1 MLACAVT
8 VDIVTDSEYPYAPDE
23 FDIEADSVAV
33 SGSHRMDDPF
43 WKSNLKY
50 IVIGAVA
57 LLAIILAFAL
67 LGQLGGKKG
76 PEAPAPNASA
86 SSTAQPTTQPSE
98 SAAAETTEPAE
109 EADKTTKVL
118 VANGTATSGLAK
130 RWEEDLRAKGWENIS
145 TNNGSRTDATVVYY
159 RDEADKDTANAL
171 AKEIGAG
178 EAQQSD
184 DYKTPIVVHV
194 AGEPGGQ

>member
-1 MLACAVT
+1 M
-8 VDIVTDSEYPYAPDE
+8 TDSEYPYAPDE

-50 IVIGAVA
+50 LVIGAAA
-57 LLAIILAFAL
+57 LLAIILAFAF

-76 PEAPAPNASA
+76 PAAPAPTASGSPTA
-86 SSTAQPTTQPSE
+86 SP
-98 SAAAETTEPAE
+98 AAEESQDAELTEPAP

-118 VANGTATSGLAK
+118 IANGTTTSGLAA

-145 TNNGSRTDATVVYY
+145 TNNGTRTDTTVVYY

-171 AKEIGAG
+171 AQEIGAG

-184 DYKTPIVVHV
+184 DYKTAIVVHV
-194 AGEPGGQ
+194 AGEPAGE